1 MALAAGA
8 LIVIAMIFGPSL
20 WVKFVMRRYSTE
32 KPEMPGTGGELAKHL
47 IKRFSLKDV
56 EVETTELGDHY
67 DPIEK
72 KVRLSREHYE
82 SKSLTAVAI
91 AAHEVGHAIQ
101 DHQGDRRLAT
111 RTKMV
116 PIVNLLA
123 RWSVVIISLS
133 PVIGIITR
141 HPIPFSLLLFP
152 IGLSGFIA
160 RMMITCSLI
169 HCQLNLMQV
178 FLKHYPILREGDY
191 VSQSNEKA
199 VSHVLRAAAL
209 TYVSAALADIL
220 NLNRW
225 TFIFFKAMKSLNKD
239 LSFIIVN
246 AIFLVGNIFFWFFF
260 ELGFLLIT
268 ELNSLRTTNTTYKI

>member
-1 MALAAGA
+1 MALVAGA
-8 LIVIAMIFGPSL
+8 LIVFAVIFGPSL

-72 KVRLSREHYE
+72 KVRLLPEHYG
-82 SKSLTAVAI
+82 SKSLTAIAI

-101 DHQGDRRLAT
+101 DQQGDKRLAT

-141 HPIPFSLLLFP
+141 HPIPFSLLLF

-160 RMMITCSLI
+160 RMMMHAVTLPIEFDASFSKAL
-169 HCQLNLMQV
+169 
-178 FLKHYPILREGDY
+178 PILREGDY

-209 TYVSAALADIL
+209 TYVSAALADTL
-220 NLNRW
+220 NLSRW
-225 TFIFFKAMKSLNKD
+225 IFI
-239 LSFIIVN
+239 
-246 AIFLVGNIFFWFFF
+246 
-260 ELGFLLIT
+260 LL
-268 ELNSLRTTNTTYKI
+268 RR

>member
-8 LIVIAMIFGPSL
+8 LIVIAVIFGPSL
-20 WVKFVMRRYSTE
+20 WVKLVMRRYSSE

-56 EVETTELGDHY
+56 EVEITELGDHY

-101 DHQGDRRLAT
+101 DHQGDKRLAT

-141 HPIPFSLLLFP
+141 HPIPFSLLLF

-160 RMMITCSLI
+160 RMMIHAVTLPIEFDASFSKAL
-169 HCQLNLMQV
+169 
-178 FLKHYPILREGDY
+178 PILREGDY

-220 NLNRW
+220 NLSRW
-225 TFIFFKAMKSLNKD
+225 IFI
-239 LSFIIVN
+239 
-246 AIFLVGNIFFWFFF
+246 
-260 ELGFLLIT
+260 LL
-268 ELNSLRTTNTTYKI
+268 RR

>member
-1 MALAAGA
+1 MLYALGVLTVLA
-8 LIVIAMIFGPSL
+8 IIFGPSL
-20 WVKFVMRRYSTE
+20 WVKFVMSRYSTE

-141 HPIPFSLLLFP
+141 HPIPFSLLLF

-160 RMMITCSLI
+160 RMMMHAVTLPIEFDASFSKAL
-169 HCQLNLMQV
+169 
-178 FLKHYPILREGDY
+178 PILREGNY
-191 VSQSNEKA
+191 VSQSDEKA
-199 VSHVLRAAAL
+199 ASRILKAAAL
-209 TYVSAALADIL
+209 TYVAAALADIL
-220 NLNRW
+220 NLGRW
-225 TFIFFKAMKSLNKD
+225 
-239 LSFIIVN
+239 IV
-246 AIFLVGNIFFWFFF
+246 I
-260 ELGFLLIT
+260 LL
-268 ELNSLRTTNTTYKI
+268 RR

>member
-8 LIVIAMIFGPSL
+8 LIVLAMIFGPSL

-101 DHQGDRRLAT
+101 DHQGDKRLAT

-141 HPIPFSLLLFP
+141 HPMPFSLLLF

-160 RMMITCSLI
+160 RMMVHAVTLPIEFDASFSKAL
-169 HCQLNLMQV
+169 
-178 FLKHYPILREGDY
+178 PILREGNY

-220 NLNRW
+220 NLSRW
-225 TFIFFKAMKSLNKD
+225 IFI
-239 LSFIIVN
+239 
-246 AIFLVGNIFFWFFF
+246 
-260 ELGFLLIT
+260 LL
-268 ELNSLRTTNTTYKI
+268 RR

>member
-1 MALAAGA
+1 MLYALGV
-8 LIVIAMIFGPSL
+8 LIVLAIIFGPSL

-101 DHQGDRRLAT
+101 DHQGDKRLAT

-141 HPIPFSLLLFP
+141 HPMPFSLLLFL
-152 IGLSGFIA
+152 GLSGFIA
-160 RMMITCSLI
+160 RMMVHAVTLPIEFDASFSKAL
-169 HCQLNLMQV
+169 
-178 FLKHYPILREGDY
+178 PILREGDY

-220 NLNRW
+220 NLSRW
-225 TFIFFKAMKSLNKD
+225 IFI
-239 LSFIIVN
+239 
-246 AIFLVGNIFFWFFF
+246 
-260 ELGFLLIT
+260 LL
-268 ELNSLRTTNTTYKI
+268 RR

>member
-8 LIVIAMIFGPSL
+8 LIVIAVIFGPSL
-20 WVKFVMRRYSTE
+20 WVKLVMRRYSSE

-56 EVETTELGDHY
+56 EVEITELGDHY

-141 HPIPFSLLLFP
+141 HPIPFSLLLF

-160 RMMITCSLI
+160 RMMIHAVTLPIEFDASFSKAL
-169 HCQLNLMQV
+169 
-178 FLKHYPILREGDY
+178 PILREGDY

-220 NLNRW
+220 NLSRW
-225 TFIFFKAMKSLNKD
+225 IFI
-239 LSFIIVN
+239 
-246 AIFLVGNIFFWFFF
+246 
-260 ELGFLLIT
+260 LL
-268 ELNSLRTTNTTYKI
+268 RR

>member
-8 LIVIAMIFGPSL
+8 LIVLAMIFGPSL

-72 KVRLSREHYE
+72 KVRLLPEHYG
-82 SKSLTAVAI
+82 SKSLTAIAI

-101 DHQGDRRLAT
+101 DHQGDKRLAT

-141 HPIPFSLLLFP
+141 HPIPFSLLLF

-160 RMMITCSLI
+160 RMMMHAVTLPIEFDASFSKAL
-169 HCQLNLMQV
+169 
-178 FLKHYPILREGDY
+178 PILREGDY

-220 NLNRW
+220 NLSRW
-225 TFIFFKAMKSLNKD
+225 IFI
-239 LSFIIVN
+239 
-246 AIFLVGNIFFWFFF
+246 
-260 ELGFLLIT
+260 LL
-268 ELNSLRTTNTTYKI
+268 RR

>member
-8 LIVIAMIFGPSL
+8 LIALAVIFGPSL
-20 WVKFVMRRYSTE
+20 WVKFVMRRYSNE
-32 KPEMPGTGGELAKHL
+32 QPEMPGTGGELAKHL

-56 EVETTELGDHY
+56 EVEITELGDHY

-72 KVRLSREHYE
+72 KVRLLPEHYG
-82 SKSLTAVAI
+82 SKSLTAIAI

-101 DHQGDRRLAT
+101 DHQGDKRLAT

-141 HPIPFSLLLFP
+141 HPIPFSLLLF

-160 RMMITCSLI
+160 RMMIHAVTLPIEFDASFSKAL
-169 HCQLNLMQV
+169 
-178 FLKHYPILREGDY
+178 PILREGDY

-220 NLNRW
+220 NLGRW
-225 TFIFFKAMKSLNKD
+225 AFI
-239 LSFIIVN
+239 
-246 AIFLVGNIFFWFFF
+246 
-260 ELGFLLIT
+260 LL
-268 ELNSLRTTNTTYKI
+268 RR

>member
-8 LIVIAMIFGPSL
+8 LIVIAVIFGPSL
-20 WVKFVMRRYSTE
+20 WVKLVMSRYSSE

-141 HPIPFSLLLFP
+141 HPIPFSLLLF

-160 RMMITCSLI
+160 RMMIHAVTLPIEFDASFSKAL
-169 HCQLNLMQV
+169 
-178 FLKHYPILREGDY
+178 PILREGDY

-220 NLNRW
+220 NLSRW
-225 TFIFFKAMKSLNKD
+225 IFI
-239 LSFIIVN
+239 
-246 AIFLVGNIFFWFFF
+246 
-260 ELGFLLIT
+260 LL
-268 ELNSLRTTNTTYKI
+268 RR